1 MPMRISSTTSELEV
15 TISLLHFLMSY
26 LFFSS
31 KPDTKDPSTL
41 TLFPLKRISIF
52 IYLGAFFFYCS
63 LLRLGP
69 LALEA
74 VASEHL
80 EVSFICFLFGL
91 NHSIWLG
98 VKIALAFKFI
108 PESAMLRIM
117 GGMAVITPIKPRD
130 DNDLGFPA
138 ILLVFLP
145 FSLSLLGCLSLF
157 FYFSSDVQLGNLV
170 VRFAR
175 SRQFSCRSGMVQ
187 REEF

>member
-1 MPMRISSTTSELEV
+1 MRISSTTSELEV

-41 TLFPLKRISIF
+41 TLFSLSAFPFSSILERF
-52 IYLGAFFFYCS
+52 CYCS

-98 VKIALAFKFI
+98 VEVALAFRFI

-117 GGMAVITPIKPRD
+117 GGMAVITPIKPRN

-138 ILLVFLP
+138 ILLSFPFFSLPLGLSFFVFL
-145 FSLSLLGCLSLF
+145 LF
-157 FYFSSDVQLGNLV
+157 F
-170 VRFAR
+170 RCTIR
-175 SRQFSCRSGMVQ
+175 KSCCP
-187 REEF
+187 FCP